1 MANNEIMRKGIVTC
15 EFPPHAEHNGKD
27 NWEAVKTAWESLKNK
42 TCAGAEMTDWLS
54 WPKDY
59 LHSHEYNELQKTIDQ
74 ICVDFD
80 AVVFVGIGGSYLTGK
95 MFADMQGGELYNSL
109 YGTPKCYLLGYDM
122 DASNLEDVLI
132 ELDNVDDWAI
142 VYISKSGGTFEPAA
156 AFNILYS
163 KLLGKFG
170 GTKKLANKCVYA
182 ITDAE
187 KGILKN
193 MANENGWITFVIP
206 DGIGGRF
213 SGLTPV
219 GLMPFGL
226 LYGTWEMEE
235 LLLGAQEATGDCYSA
250 PKAFAFQYA
259 EWRLRHN
266 RPVEFLATNSARLTY
281 LVEWMKQ
288 LFGETEGKEG
298 KGIFPTSGVFP
309 RDLHSLGQFLQDGL
323 RGLIFETQIISPF
336 GKIIDVDGDYVLEP
350 IYGLKDGLD
359 KFYGRTLTEAG
370 EAAMH
375 GAYVAHTE
383 GGNPCGIIR
392 FDAHD
397 PRALGYFMQSMFI
410 SAAICA
416 IAIGVNPFD
425 QPGVELHKKVMKET
439 LANDGNK

>member
-1 MANNEIMRKGIVTC
+1 MGS
-15 EFPPHAEHNGKD
+15 AEYND
-27 NWEAVKTAWESLKNK
+27 
-42 TCAGAEMTDWLS
+42 
-54 WPKDY
+54 
-59 LHSHEYNELQKTIDQ
+59 EYNELKEI
-74 ICVDFD
+74 IEEIYLEYE

-95 MFADMQGGELYNSL
+95 MFTDIQGGELYNSV
-109 YGTPKCYLLGYDM
+109 YGNPKCYFLGYDM
-122 DASNLEDVLI
+122 DACNLEDTLY
-132 ELDNVDDWAI
+132 ELKELDDWAI

-163 KLLGKFG
+163 KLLEKFDG
-170 GTKKLANKCVYA
+170 DKKKANECVYA
-182 ITDAE
+182 ITDAR
-187 KGILKN
+187 KGILKE
-193 MANENGWITFVIP
+193 MADKNGWTTFVIP

-226 LYGTWEMEE
+226 VHSADEMEA
-235 LLLGAQEATGDCYSA
+235 LLLGAQEATGDCYSDA
-250 PKAFAFQYA
+250 KAFAFQYA

-309 RDLHSLGQFLQDGL
+309 RDLHSLGQFLQEGL

-336 GKIIDVDGDYVLEP
+336 AESDEGNYVLEEIP
-350 IYGLKDGLD
+350 GLKDGLD
-359 KFYGRTLTEAG
+359 KFYGRTLAEAG

-375 GAYVAHTE
+375 GAYVAHTK

-392 FDAHD
+392 FNAHD
-397 PRALGYFMQSMFI
+397 SRALGYFMQSMLI

-416 IAIGVNPFD
+416 IVLGVNPFD

-439 LANDGNK
+439 LANNGNK

>member
-1 MANNEIMRKGIVTC
+1 MANNENMRKVTC
-15 EFPPHAEHNGKD
+15 EFPPHAEHNGND
-27 NWEAVKTAWESLKNK
+27 NWEAVNAAWEALKNK
-42 TCAGAEMTDWLS
+42 ACAGAEMTDWLH
-54 WPKDY
+54 WPKNY
-59 LHSHEYNELQKTIDQ
+59 LNSDEYIELEETIDD
-74 ICVDFD
+74 ICREYE

-95 MFADMQGGELYNSL
+95 MSTDIIAGELYNSL
-109 YGTPKCYLLGYDM
+109 CSEPKFYFLGYDM
-122 DASNLEDVLI
+122 DASNLEDVLY
-132 ELDNVDDWAI
+132 ELKELDDWAI

-163 KLLGKFG
+163 NLLEKFG
-170 GTKKLANKCVYA
+170 GIKELANRCVYA

-193 MANENGWITFVIP
+193 MANENGWQTFIIP

-219 GLMPFGL
+219 GLMPFGIV
-226 LYGTWEMEE
+226 YGSGDMEE
-235 LLLGAQEATGDCYSA
+235 LLLGAQEATDDCYSDS
-250 PKAFAFQYA
+250 KAFAFQYA

-266 RPVEFLATNSARLTY
+266 SPVEFLAANSARLTY

-309 RDLHSLGQFLQDGL
+309 RDLHSLGQFLQEGL
-323 RGLIFETQIISPF
+323 RDLIFETQIISPF
-336 GKIIDVDGDYVLEP
+336 AESDEGNYVLKEIP
-350 IYGLKDGLD
+350 GLKDGLD
-359 KFYGRTLTEAG
+359 KFYGRTLVEAG

-375 GAYVAHTE
+375 GAYVAHTK

-392 FDAHD
+392 FNAHD

-416 IAIGVNPFD
+416 IVLGVNPFD
-425 QPGVELHKKVMKET
+425 QPGVELHKQVMKET
-439 LANDGNK
+439 LANLGNE

>member
-1 MANNEIMRKGIVTC
+1 MANNENMRKVTC
-15 EFPPHAEHNGKD
+15 EFPPHAEHNGK
-27 NWEAVKTAWESLKNK
+27 NSWAAVYAAWKALMNK
-42 TCAGAEMTDWLS
+42 TFAGAEMTDWLH
-54 WPKDY
+54 WPEKY
-59 LHSHEYNELQKTIDQ
+59 LNSVEYNKLMETINE
-74 ICVDFD
+74 ICEYN

-95 MFADMQGGELYNSL
+95 MFTDILGGELYNSM
-109 YGTPKCYLLGYDM
+109 YDNPKCYFLGYDM
-122 DASNLEDVLI
+122 DASNLEDVLYD
-132 ELDNVDDWAI
+132 LDDLGRWAI

-163 KLLGKFG
+163 KLL
-170 GTKKLANKCVYA
+170 KKHNDDKRLADRCVYA

-193 MANENGWITFVIP
+193 MADENDWTTFVIP

-219 GLMPFGL
+219 GLMPFGIVH
-226 LYGTWEMEE
+226 GFNAIEE
-235 LLLGAQEATGDCYSA
+235 LLLGAQQATIDCYSDA
-250 PKAFAFQYA
+250 KAFAFQYA

-288 LFGETEGKEG
+288 LFGETEGKDG

-309 RDLHSLGQFLQDGL
+309 RDLHSLGQFLQEGL

-336 GKIIDVDGDYVLEP
+336 AETFEGDYVLKQIP
-350 IYGLKDGLD
+350 GLKDGLD
-359 KFYGRTLTEAG
+359 KFYGRTLAEAG

-375 GAYVAHTE
+375 GAYVAHTQ

-416 IAIGVNPFD
+416 GVLGVNAFD

-439 LANDGNK
+439 LSNLGNK

>member
-1 MANNEIMRKGIVTC
+1 MANNENMRKVTC

-27 NWEAVKTAWESLKNK
+27 NWEAVNTAWEALKNK
-42 TCAGAEMTDWLS
+42 TCASAEMTDWLH
-54 WPKDY
+54 WPKNY
-59 LHSHEYNELQKTIDQ
+59 LDSAEYDELSETIGD
-74 ICVDFD
+74 IFSEYE

-95 MFADMQGGELYNSL
+95 MFTDIVGGELYNSL
-109 YGTPKCYLLGYDM
+109 YGDPKCYFLGYDM
-122 DASNLEDVLI
+122 DASNLEDVLS
-132 ELDNVDDWAI
+132 ELENCEDWAI

-163 KLLGKFG
+163 KLLEKYGDSDNAEY
-170 GTKKLANKCVYA
+170 LADGCVYA

-193 MANENGWITFVIP
+193 MANENGWTTFVIP

-219 GLMPFGL
+219 GLMAFGL
-226 LYGTWEMEE
+226 VNGVGEMEE
-235 LLLGAQEATGDCYSA
+235 LLLGAQEATDDCYSD

-266 RPVEFLATNSARLTY
+266 RPVEYLATNSARLIY
-281 LVEWMKQ
+281 LAEWMKQ

-298 KGIFPTSGVFP
+298 KGIFTMSGVFP
-309 RDLHSLGQFLQDGL
+309 RELHSQGQPLQEGA

-336 GKIIDVDGDYVLEP
+336 AETNEGDYVLEQIP
-350 IYGLKDGLD
+350 GLKDGLD
-359 KFYGRTLTEAG
+359 KFYGRTLAEAG

-375 GAYVAHTE
+375 GAYVAHTK

-397 PRALGYFMQSMFI
+397 SRALGYFMQSMFI

-416 IAIGVNPFD
+416 IVLGVNPFD
-425 QPGVELHKKVMKET
+425 QPGVELHKQVMKET
-439 LANDGNK
+439 LANLGNE

>member
-27 NWEAVKTAWESLKNK
+27 NWEAVKTAWEALKNK
-42 TCAGAEMTDWLS
+42 TCAGAEMTDWLN
-54 WPKDY
+54 WPKTY
-59 LHSHEYNELQKTIDQ
+59 LHSPEYNELRKTIDQ
-74 ICVDFD
+74 IINDFS

-95 MFADMQGGELYNSL
+95 MFTDIKGGELYNARYGAPEL
-109 YGTPKCYLLGYDM
+109 YFLGYDM
-122 DASNLEDVLI
+122 VEDNLEDVLF
-132 ELDNVDDWAI
+132 ELDNIDSWAI
-142 VYISKSGGTFEPAA
+142 VYTSKSGGTFEPAA

-163 KLLGKFG
+163 KLLEKFDG
-170 GTKKLANKCVYA
+170 VKERANECVYA
-182 ITDAE
+182 ITDAK
-187 KGILKN
+187 KGILKE
-193 MANENGWITFVIP
+193 MADKNDWTTFVIP

-219 GLMPFGL
+219 GLIPFGL
-226 LYGTWEMEE
+226 VHCTEDMEDI
-235 LLLGAQEATGDCYSA
+235 LLGAQEATNDCYSD
-250 PKAFAFQYA
+250 PEAFAFQYA

-266 RPVEFLATNSARLTY
+266 RPVEYLATNSARLTY
-281 LVEWMKQ
+281 LAEWMKQ
-288 LFGETEGKEG
+288 LFGETEGKDG
-298 KGIFPTSGVFP
+298 KGIFTMSGVFP
-309 RDLHSLGQFLQDGL
+309 RELHSQGQPLQDGR

-336 GKIIDVDGDYVLEP
+336 GETFDNYVLKQ
-350 IYGLKDGLD
+350 IDGLKDGLD

-416 IAIGVNPFD
+416 GAFGVNAFN
-425 QPGVELHKKVMKET
+425 QPGVEFHKNVMKET

>member
-1 MANNEIMRKGIVTC
+1 MANNENMRKVTC

-27 NWEAVKTAWESLKNK
+27 NWEAVYAAWESLKGKN
-42 TCAGAEMTDWLS
+42 CAAAKMTDWLH
-54 WPKDY
+54 WPETY
-59 LHSHEYNELQKTIDQ
+59 LNSAEYNKLQETICD
-74 ICVDFD
+74 ISRNFE

-95 MFADMQGGELYNSL
+95 MFTDMQGGELYNSL
-109 YGTPKCYLLGYDM
+109 YGNPNCYFLGYDM

-132 ELDNVDDWAI
+132 ELYDLDNWAI

-163 KLLGKFG
+163 KLLEKFDG
-170 GTKKLANKCVYA
+170 VKERANECVYA
-182 ITDAE
+182 ITDAK
-187 KGILKN
+187 KGILKE
-193 MANENGWITFVIP
+193 MADKNGWTTFVIP

-226 LYGTWEMEE
+226 VYGTREMEE
-235 LLLGAQEATGDCYSA
+235 LLLGAQQATVDCYSNA
-250 PKAFAFQYA
+250 KAFAFQYA

-281 LVEWMKQ
+281 LAEWMKQ

-309 RDLHSLGQFLQDGL
+309 RDLHSLGQFLQEGL

-336 GKIIDVDGDYVLEP
+336 TESDEGNYVLEEIP
-350 IYGLKDGLD
+350 GLKDGLD
-359 KFYGRTLTEAG
+359 KFYGRTLAEAG

-375 GAYVAHTE
+375 GAYVAHTK

-397 PRALGYFMQSMFI
+397 SRALGYFMQNMFI

-425 QPGVELHKKVMKET
+425 QPGVEFHKNVMKET
-439 LANDGNK
+439 LANDGNE

>member
-1 MANNEIMRKGIVTC
+1 MANNENMRKVTC
-15 EFPPHAEHNGKD
+15 EFPPHAEHNGND
-27 NWEAVKTAWESLKNK
+27 NWEAVNTAWKALKGK
-42 TCAGAEMTDWLS
+42 SCAGAEMTDWLH
-54 WPKDY
+54 WPEKY
-59 LHSHEYNELQKTIDQ
+59 LNSAEYNMLKKTIEE
-74 ICVDFD
+74 IYRKYE
-80 AVVFVGIGGSYLTGK
+80 AIVFVGIGGSYLTGK
-95 MFADMQGGELYNSL
+95 MFTDIKGGELYNSL
-109 YGTPKCYLLGYDM
+109 YGGPKCYFLGYDM
-122 DASNLEDVLI
+122 DASNLEDVLS
-132 ELDNVDDWAI
+132 ELENCKDWAI

-163 KLLGKFG
+163 NLLKDFSGNKG
-170 GTKKLANKCVYA
+170 EANKRVYA

-193 MANENGWITFVIP
+193 MANENGWTSFVIP

-226 LYGTWEMEE
+226 VNGVGEMEE
-235 LLLGAQEATGDCYSA
+235 LLLGAQEATYDCYSDA
-250 PKAFAFQYA
+250 KAFAFQYA

-266 RPVEFLATNSARLTY
+266 HAVEYLATNSARLTY

-309 RDLHSLGQFLQDGL
+309 RDLHSLGQFLQEGL

-336 GKIIDVDGDYVLEP
+336 AETNEGDYVLEQIP
-350 IYGLKDGLD
+350 GLKDGLD
-359 KFYGRTLTEAG
+359 KFYGRTLAEAG

-375 GAYVAHTE
+375 GAYVAHTK

-397 PRALGYFMQSMFI
+397 SRALGYFMQSMFI

-416 IAIGVNPFD
+416 IVLGVNPFD
-425 QPGVELHKKVMKET
+425 QPGVELHKQVMKET
-439 LANDGNK
+439 LANLGNE